1 MKRYLYFILFA
12 FCGYFHVIYAQVI
25 YYDASCFPLYGKC
38 EARGME
44 RYNRF
49 PDTLQQISRK
59 PLWELSTNSA
69 GLAVRFR
76 SNSSAIYARWVLK
89 YNNHMNH
96 MADTGVK
103 GLDLYC
109 WKNGEWVYVNVG
121 RPFGKFNE
129 GKIIGNMT
137 PDWRE
142 YMLYL
147 PLYDGIDSLA
157 IGIDNG
163 AQIAQP
169 AMEVPRRNKPVVLY
183 GTSILQGACA
193 SRPGMAYT
201 NILGRMLGVETINLG
216 FSGNAFLDL
225 EVADLMALV
234 DASVFVIDCVPNASV
249 EMMEKNLYEFY
260 RRLRTV
266 HPRTPVVFIEDPVF
280 THAAFDNQM
289 DEEIK
294 RKNATLYKLYQKMK
308 KDGEPFIAFI
318 GLKDF
323 FSSHND
329 ATVDGIHFTDVGM
342 EAYAKLLYK
351 HLRKYM

>member
-1 MKRYLYFILFA
+1 MKRYWCFILFV
-12 FCGYFHVIYAQVI
+12 FCGCFHVIYAQVA
-25 YYDASCFPLYGKC
+25 YYDASLFPLYGKY
-38 EARGME
+38 ETRGME

-76 SNSSAIYARWVLK
+76 SNSSAIYAHWVLK

-103 GLDLYC
+103 GLDLYG
-109 WKNGEWVYVNVG
+109 WENGKWVYMNVG
-121 RPFGKFNE
+121 RPSGKSNE
-129 GKIIGNMT
+129 GMIIGNMA
-137 PDWRE
+137 PVWRE

-157 IGIDNG
+157 IGIDRE

-169 AMEVPRRNKPVVLY
+169 VLEFPRRNKPVVLY

-193 SRPGMAYT
+193 SRPGMAHT

-249 EMMEKNLYEFY
+249 EMMEKKLYEFY
-260 RRLRTV
+260 RRLRTA

-280 THAAFDNQM
+280 THAAFDKEIN
-289 DEEIK
+289 EEIK
-294 RKNATLYKLYQKMK
+294 QKNATLHKLFHKMK
-308 KDGEPFIAFI
+308 KDGEPFIVLI
-318 GLKDF
+318 SLKDF
-323 FSSHND
+323 LASHNE
-329 ATVDGIHFTDVGM
+329 ATVDGIHFTDIGM
-342 EAYAKLLYK
+342 EAYARLLYK
-351 HLRKYM
+351 HLKKYM